1 MEEQKAQT
9 QEGKVVSEASLTISS
24 PLDLLFNPRS
34 VAIIG
39 ATPRENSVGG
49 VITKNLLTK
58 FKGKVYLVNPKYDE
72 VNGVK
77 YYKSILDI
85 QDSIDLAVIVVPA
98 PAVPKVADECARKG
112 VKVTIIISGGFSEVG
127 EEGAKLEE
135 ELRRV
140 VQGRIRV
147 LGPNC
152 IGVYNAFNGLDTFFL
167 PEDRMGRPRP
177 GPVALISQSGAVAGA
192 ILDWAARRNI
202 GVGLAVNYGNK
213 LDINEPELL
222 EYFARDNRVKVIVMY
237 MEGLK
242 YPGEGKKLLE
252 VMKEVSSVKPIVV
265 YKAGRT
271 KAASGAVKSHTAALA
286 GNYEIY
292 HAMLRQANVI
302 EADNLT
308 DAFDMAK
315 ALATQPLPRGNRVL
329 VITDSGGMGIQSVDA
344 LDMRGLQVPELSESL
359 QEILRKQLPPLA
371 VTRNPIDLTGS
382 ATDAMYKF
390 VLDTVLP
397 TSYVDMALIIA
408 LMQIPGLTANLGNY
422 IIEAKRFNK
431 PIVVVSFGGNEYVAK
446 FEGHLEENGIPVYHA
461 PHRAAKAL
469 WALYEYSKIKGV
481 AKEWW

>member
-1 MEEQKAQT
+1 MEAQS
-9 QEGKVVSEASLTISS
+9 QVQQSKSIESQLVVAS

-77 YYKSILDI
+77 YYKSILDV
-85 QDSIDLAVIVVPA
+85 QDEVDSAVIVVPA
-98 PAVPKVADECARKG
+98 PTVPKVIDECIRKG
-112 VKVTIIISGGFSEVG
+112 VKVAIIISGGFSEVG
-127 EEGAKLEE
+127 EEGAKLEN
-135 ELRRV
+135 ELRRI
-140 VQGRIRV
+140 VQNRIRV

-167 PEDRMGRPRP
+167 PEDRMGRPKP
-177 GPVALISQSGAVAGA
+177 GPVALISNSGAVAGA

-213 LDINEPELL
+213 LDINEAELL
-222 EYFARDNRVKVIVMY
+222 EYFARDSRVRVIVMY

-242 YPGEGKKLLE
+242 YPGEGRKLLDVMRE
-252 VMKEVSSVKPIVV
+252 VVSIKPIVV

-271 KAASGAVKSHTAALA
+271 KAALGAVKSHTAALA

-292 HAMLRQANVI
+292 RAMLRQAGVI

-329 VITDSGGMGIQSVDA
+329 IITDSGGMGIQSVDA

-408 LMQIPGLTANLGNY
+408 LMQIPGLTINLSNY
-422 IIEAKRFNK
+422 IVEARRFNK
-431 PIVVVSFGGNEYVAK
+431 PIVVVSFGGNEYVTK
-446 FEGHLEENGIPVYHA
+446 FENYLEENGIPVYHA

-469 WALYEYSKIKGV
+469 WALYEYAKIKGV
-481 AKEWW
+481 VRGW

>member
-1 MEEQKAQT
+1 
-9 QEGKVVSEASLTISS
+9 
-24 PLDLLFNPRS
+24 
-34 VAIIG
+34 
-39 ATPRENSVGG
+39 
-49 VITKNLLTK
+49 
-58 FKGKVYLVNPKYDE
+58 
-72 VNGVK
+72 
-77 YYKSILDI
+77 
-85 QDSIDLAVIVVPA
+85 
-98 PAVPKVADECARKG
+98 
-112 VKVTIIISGGFSEVG
+112 
-127 EEGAKLEE
+127 
-135 ELRRV
+135 
-140 VQGRIRV
+140 
-147 LGPNC
+147 
-152 IGVYNAFNGLDTFFL
+152 
-167 PEDRMGRPRP
+167 
-177 GPVALISQSGAVAGA
+177 
-192 ILDWAARRNI
+192 
-202 GVGLAVNYGNK
+202 GLAVNYGNK
-213 LDINEPELL
+213 LDINEAELL
-222 EYFARDNRVKVIVMY
+222 EYLAKDSRIKVIVMY

-242 YPGEGKKLLE
+242 YPEEGKKLLDVLRE
-252 VMKEVSSVKPIVV
+252 VVGIKPVVV

-292 HAMLRQANVI
+292 RAMLRQAGVI

-344 LDMRGLQVPELSESL
+344 LDTRGLQVPELSESL

-408 LMQIPGLTANLGNY
+408 LMQIPGLTINLGNY
-422 IIEAKRFNK
+422 IVEARRFNK

-446 FEGHLEENGIPVYHA
+446 FESHLEESGIPVYHA

-469 WALYEYSKIKGV
+469 WALYEYAKIKGAIRGWV
-481 AKEWW
+481 A

>member
-1 MEEQKAQT
+1 MMEPQSQV
-9 QEGKVVSEASLTISS
+9 QSGKSVELTITS

-58 FKGKVYLVNPKYDE
+58 FKGKVYLVNPRYDE
-72 VNGVK
+72 VNGTK
-77 YYKSILDI
+77 YYKSVLDV
-85 QDSIDLAVIVVPA
+85 QDEVDLCVIAVPA
-98 PAVPKVADECARKG
+98 PAVPKVTDECIRKG
-112 VKVTIIISGGFSEVG
+112 AKVTIIISGGFSEVG
-127 EEGAKLEE
+127 EEGARLEE
-135 ELRRV
+135 ELKKV
-140 VQGRIRV
+140 ALNRIRV

-167 PEDRMGRPRP
+167 PEDRMGRPKP
-177 GPVALISQSGAVAGA
+177 GPLALISQSGAVAGA

-213 LDINEPELL
+213 LDINEAELL
-222 EYFARDNRVKVIVMY
+222 EYLAKDSRVKVVVMY

-242 YPGEGKKLLE
+242 YPGEGKKLLDVLRE
-252 VMKEVSSVKPIVV
+252 VVGIKPVVV

-292 HAMLRQANVI
+292 RAMLRQAGVI

-344 LDMRGLQVPELSESL
+344 LDTRGLQVPELSESL

-397 TSYVDMALIIA
+397 TNHVDMALIIA
-408 LMQIPGLTANLGNY
+408 LMQIPGLTINLGNY
-422 IIEAKRFNK
+422 IVEARRFNK

-446 FEGHLEENGIPVYHA
+446 FESHLEESGIPVYHA

-469 WALYEYSKIKGV
+469 WALYEYAKIKGAIRGWV
-481 AKEWW
+481 A

>member
-1 MEEQKAQT
+1 MILMEEQRTDLQ
-9 QEGKVVSEASLTISS
+9 QGKQMDVMIAS

-34 VAIIG
+34 VVIIG

-58 FKGKVYLVNPKYDE
+58 FKGKIYLVNPKYDE
-72 VNGVK
+72 VNGIK
-77 YYKSILDI
+77 YYKTILDV
-85 QDSIDLAVIVVPA
+85 QDDVDLAVIAVPA
-98 PAVPKVADECARKG
+98 PAVPKVTEECIKKG
-112 VKVTIIISGGFSEVG
+112 VRTTIIISGGFSEVG
-127 EEGAKLEE
+127 EDGARLEE
-135 ELRRV
+135 ELRRI
-140 VQGRIRV
+140 VQNRIRV

-213 LDINEPELL
+213 LDISESEIL

-242 YPGEGKKLLE
+242 YSGEGKKLLE
-252 VMKEVSSVKPIVV
+252 VMKEVSSIKPVVV

-271 KAASGAVKSHTAALA
+271 KAATGAVKSHTAALA

-302 EADNLT
+302 EADNIT

-329 VITDSGGMGIQSVDA
+329 VLTDSGGMGIQAVDA

-397 TSYVDMALIIA
+397 TSYADMALIIA
-408 LMQIPGLTANLGNY
+408 LMQIPGLSINLGNY
-422 IIEAKRFNK
+422 IVEARRFNK

-446 FEGHLEENGIPVYHA
+446 FENNLEENGIPVYHA

-469 WALYEYSKIKGV
+469 WALYEYAKIKGV
-481 AKEWW
+481 TKEW

>member
-1 MEEQKAQT
+1 MEEQKQQP
-9 QEGKVVSEASLTISS
+9 QEIKAVSEVSLVITS

-58 FKGKVYLVNPKYDE
+58 FKGKVYLINPKYDE
-72 VNGVK
+72 VNGIK

-140 VQGRIRV
+140 VQNRIRV

-167 PEDRMGRPRP
+167 PEDRMGRPKP
-177 GPVALISQSGAVAGA
+177 GPPVALISQSGAVAGA

-213 LDINEPELL
+213 LDINEAELL
-222 EYFARDNRVKVIVMY
+222 EYFARDSRVKVIVMY

-242 YPGEGKKLLE
+242 YPGGEGKKLLE

-271 KAASGAVKSHTAALA
+271 KAATGAVKSHTAALA

-292 HAMLRQANVI
+292 RAMLKQANVI

-315 ALATQPLPRGNRVL
+315 ALATQPLPRGGNRVL

-446 FEGHLEENGIPVYHA
+446 FESHLEENGIPVYHA
-461 PHRAAKAL
+461 PHRAAKRCGRCM
-469 WALYEYSKIKGV
+469 STQK
-481 AKEWW
+481 

>member
-1 MEEQKAQT
+1 MEEQRADLQQVKQVDAM
-9 QEGKVVSEASLTISS
+9 VAS
-24 PLDLLFNPRS
+24 PLDLLFNPKS
-34 VAIIG
+34 VAIVG

-72 VNGVK
+72 VNGTK
-77 YYKSILDI
+77 YYKSVLDI
-85 QDSIDLAVIVVPA
+85 QDNVDLAVIAVPA
-98 PAVPKVADECARKG
+98 PAVLKVTEESIKKG
-112 VKVTIIISGGFSEVG
+112 VRVVIIISGGFSEVG
-127 EEGAKLEE
+127 EDGAKLEE

-140 VQGRIRV
+140 VQNHIRV

-213 LDINEPELL
+213 LDISESEIL

-252 VMKEVSSVKPIVV
+252 VMKEVSSIKPIVV

-271 KAASGAVKSHTAALA
+271 KAATGAVKSHTAALA

-302 EADNLT
+302 EADNIT

-329 VITDSGGMGIQSVDA
+329 VLTDSGGMGIQAVDA

-397 TSYVDMALIIA
+397 TSYADMALIIA
-408 LMQIPGLTANLGNY
+408 LMQIPGLSINLGNY
-422 IIEAKRFNK
+422 IVEAGRFKK

-446 FEGHLEENGIPVYHA
+446 FENNLEENGIPVYHA

-469 WALYEYSKIKGV
+469 WALYEYAKIKGV
-481 AKEWW
+481 AKEW